1 MKIINRV
8 KILLKKISTHIKNND
23 GIYIL
28 VPSLLF
34 IIVLGIGYVSV
45 NKYLEVKHNP
55 TSIDSIRKQIDSIQ
69 VDIDS
74 TTKYRERLLTKND
87 TNKIEIKT
95 IERKYET
102 IKNNIIKQRPDS
114 DYLFFTSYTNQYW
127 KQYSRDNDS
136 TIKNQ

>member
-127 KQYSRDNDS
+127 KQHSRDNDS
-136 TIKNQ
+136 TIKN

>member
-8 KILLKKISTHIKNND
+8 KILLKKINTHIKNND

-102 IKNNIIKQRPDS
+102 IKNNIIKQHPDS

-136 TIKNQ
+136 TIKN

>member
-1 MKIINRV
+1 MKIINRA
-8 KILLKKISTHIKNND
+8 KILLKKINTHIKNND

-127 KQYSRDNDS
+127 KQYRRDNDS
-136 TIKNQ
+136 TIKN

>member
-8 KILLKKISTHIKNND
+8 KILLKKISTYIKNND

-34 IIVLGIGYVSV
+34 IIILGIGYVSV

-74 TTKYRERLLTKND
+74 TAKYRERLSTKND

-136 TIKNQ
+136 TIKN